1 MVYYPLLQD
10 ELVMVT
16 PNTAPYQAL
25 QRRGVWGREL
35 LGEPTI
41 AREQGSGTDRTLQ
54 QYMARTGY
62 DTRNLRIVARLED
75 PEAVKRMVT
84 QGAGVSVLSALSVRQ
99 EQADGRVLV
108 FPMDETGLQRMIYL
122 AHRQNLTPTA
132 AEKQFLTFV
141 QGHYHI

>member
-1 MVYYPLLQD
+1 MRGLQ
-10 ELVMVT
+10 
-16 PNTAPYQAL
+16 AP
-25 QRRGVWGREL
+25 QRGPGPGL
-35 LGEPTI
+35 
-41 AREQGSGTDRTLQ
+41 
-54 QYMARTGY
+54 
-62 DTRNLRIVARLED
+62 
-75 PEAVKRMVT
+75 
-84 QGAGVSVLSALSVRQ
+84 RQ